1 MATYKMDTM
10 GNFILQDETTS
21 NHQIGDGI
29 DIPATPNEAGR
40 FSEYFAT
47 RSEVDFILEAMGG
60 FDIGDVIGRLES
72 IEATLENTDL
82 DGMMDKI
89 DNMDIDRLDSL
100 ADRMDELSEIDPYA
114 IDRSIDRM
122 DERVSKLGH
131 ELQQVRD
138 VLSGTLDVLKS
149 VTEIMDRL
157 NLKTSVSEETARLS
171 QG

>member
-1 MATYKMDTM
+1 MTTYKMDTM
-10 GNFILQDETTS
+10 GNFIVQENPTAT
-21 NHQIGDGI
+21 NQIGDGI

-47 RSEVDFILEAMGG
+47 RSEVDYILERMGG
-60 FDIGDVIGRLES
+60 FDIDDVINRLDS
-72 IEATLENTDL
+72 VEATIESVDL

-100 ADRMDELSEIDPYA
+100 AERVDDLSDIDPYA
-114 IDRSIDRM
+114 VDRRM
-122 DERVSKLGH
+122 DNMDMDIGKLGH

-138 VLSGTLDVLKS
+138 VLSGTLDVLKN
-149 VTEIMDRL
+149 VTEIMDKL
-157 NLKTSVSEETARLS
+157 NQKGVISEDTARLS